1 MRDKL
6 AVDSVILFCR
16 MLVVSK
22 FRDINLETVLKYELA
37 TVPPFL
43 FHDDGMIKKAV
54 KSYLTNRLE
63 EKLYSITNIALRC
76 QHGIYHR
83 WYCTSAEFVI
93 ELIHISCISI
103 IFDRYD
109 NAH

>member
-37 TVPPFL
+37 TVPPSL
-43 FHDDGMIKKAV
+43 FYDDGMMKKAV
-54 KSYLTNRLE
+54 KSDLTKRLE
-63 EKLYSITNIALRC
+63 EN
-76 QHGIYHR
+76 
-83 WYCTSAEFVI
+83 CTVLKTLPLAV
-93 ELIHISCISI
+93 
-103 IFDRYD
+103 
-109 NAH
+109 NMA